1 MPGTRY
7 RWTEAAPFGLA
18 LAAALFGGVVAC
30 LRLPALAPVA
40 WAVAALLVGV
50 ALWWRGGWPRCIGAA
65 LCGFALASLHASAA
79 LSLRLPATLEGA
91 DLVAKIGRA
100 HV

>member
-1 MPGTRY
+1 MPDTRD
-7 RWTEAAPFGLA
+7 RWTDAAPFGLA
-18 LAAALFGGVVAC
+18 VAAALFGGVVAC

-79 LSLRLPATLEGA
+79 LSLRLPATLEG
-91 DLVAKIGRA
+91 DRKRTRLNSS
-100 HV
+100 H